1 MDYKY
6 HLRKYAGKSSRL
18 TCPACERPYCF
29 TPYVDDADNILAPTV
44 GRCDHE
50 SSCAYHKTPA
60 EFFREHPERREY
72 RGPQKSAD
80 FWGGGDWR
88 QAPDWLKHDR
98 PRGVPGTRH
107 AIRPDEVRTMSG
119 QPVNELPSEIV
130 AKTLRNAPKSTLQEF
145 LETIFD
151 AATIERLRADYRL
164 GVTKDRSVVFYQID
178 AHGRVRT
185 GKIMQYNPADGHRV
199 KNVGIPVDWAH
210 ARLKKSRVLP
220 ESWTVSQCLF
230 GEHLLP
236 QRPDAIVCLVES
248 EKTALIGS
256 GFCPQYVWVATGGK
270 TQLGPKLS
278 VLQGRKVLV
287 FPDIDATVEWREKL
301 SSIPGLNFTFST
313 ILEDEATAEDR
324 AAQIDIADYLLK
336 HCHFE
341 RSREISSVPSVPL
354 RSGTE
359 QPFYSNPVARE
370 VAKYFPADVMPEV
383 AALIEDLDLELVS
396 VTQIQP
402 S

>member
-1 MDYKY
+1 
-6 HLRKYAGKSSRL
+6 
-18 TCPACERPYCF
+18 
-29 TPYVDDADNILAPTV
+29 
-44 GRCDHE
+44 
-50 SSCAYHKTPA
+50 
-60 EFFREHPERREY
+60 
-72 RGPQKSAD
+72 
-80 FWGGGDWR
+80 
-88 QAPDWLKHDR
+88 
-98 PRGVPGTRH
+98 
-107 AIRPDEVRTMSG
+107 MSG
-119 QPVNELPSEIV
+119 QPIYELPSEIV
-130 AKTLRNAPKSTLQEF
+130 AKTLRNVPKSTLQEF

-178 AHGRVRT
+178 SQGRVRT

-210 ARLKKSRVLP
+210 ARLKKSGVLP
-220 ESWTVSQCLF
+220 EGWTVCQCLF

-287 FPDIDATVEWREKL
+287 FPDIDATLEWREKL

-324 AAQIDIADYLLK
+324 AAQIDIADYLLSRY
-336 HCHFE
+336 CHPE
-341 RSREISSVPSVPL
+341 RSEGSPVPPVPL
-354 RSGTE
+354 HTGTE
-359 QPFYSNPVARE
+359 QPIYSNPVARE

-396 VTQIQP
+396 VTQIP
-402 S
+402 NS

>member
-18 TCPACERPYCF
+18 TCPNCNRPWCF
-29 TPYVDDADNILAPTV
+29 TPYVDDANNILDPTV

-60 EFFREHPERREY
+60 DYFREHPEARPREE
-72 RGPQKSAD
+72 
-80 FWGGGDWR
+80 DWR
-88 QAPDWLKHDR
+88 QAPDWLKRDR
-98 PRGVPGTRH
+98 PWGVPGTRH
-107 AIRPDEVRTMSG
+107 AILSDEAGTRSQM
-119 QPVNELPSEIV
+119 PVCELPAEIV
-130 AKTLRNAPKSTLQEF
+130 AKTLRNVPKSTLQEF
-145 LETIFD
+145 LETIF
-151 AATIERLRADYRL
+151 AADVIERLRADYRL

-178 AHGRVRT
+178 IQDRIRT

-199 KNVGIPVDWAH
+199 KNVGVPVDWAH
-210 ARLKKSRVLP
+210 ARLKKAGVLP

-230 GEHLLP
+230 GEHLLS

-256 GFCPQYVWVATGGK
+256 GFCPQYIWVATGGK

-287 FPDIDATVEWREKL
+287 FPDIDATAEWREKL

-324 AAQIDIADYLLK
+324 AAQIDIADLLLRQASCPAPTG
-336 HCHFE
+336 HPT
-341 RSREISSVPSVPL
+341 VPPVPL
-354 RSGTE
+354 HSGTE
-359 QPFYSNPVARE
+359 QPIYSNPVARE

-396 VTQIQP
+396 VTQIP
-402 S
+402 NS

>member
-1 MDYKY
+1 M
-6 HLRKYAGKSSRL
+6 
-18 TCPACERPYCF
+18 
-29 TPYVDDADNILAPTV
+29 
-44 GRCDHE
+44 
-50 SSCAYHKTPA
+50 
-60 EFFREHPERREY
+60 
-72 RGPQKSAD
+72 
-80 FWGGGDWR
+80 
-88 QAPDWLKHDR
+88 
-98 PRGVPGTRH
+98 
-107 AIRPDEVRTMSG
+107 
-119 QPVNELPSEIV
+119 PVCELPAEIV
-130 AKTLRNAPKSTLQEF
+130 AKTLRNVPKSTLQEF

-178 AHGRVRT
+178 IQGRVRT

-199 KNVGIPVDWAH
+199 KNVGVPVDWAH
-210 ARLKKSRVLP
+210 ARLKKAGVLP

-248 EKTALIGS
+248 EKTAIIGS
-256 GFCPQYVWVATGGK
+256 GFCPQYIWVATGGK

-287 FPDIDATVEWREKL
+287 FPDIDATAEWREKL
-301 SSIPGLNFTFST
+301 SFIPGLNFTFST
-313 ILEDEATAEDR
+313 ILEDEASAEDR
-324 AAQIDIADYLLK
+324 AAQIDIADYLLRFY
-336 HCHFE
+336 CHPE
-341 RSREISSVPSVPL
+341 RSEGSA
-354 RSGTE
+354 
-359 QPFYSNPVARE
+359 QPIYSNPVARE

>member
-1 MDYKY
+1 MDFKY

-18 TCPACERPYCF
+18 TCPSCERPYCF
-29 TPYVDDADNILAPTV
+29 TPYVDDDDNVLDPTV

-60 EFFREHPERREY
+60 EYFREHPEAR
-72 RGPQKSAD
+72 PQAE
-80 FWGGGDWR
+80 DWR
-88 QAPDWLKHDR
+88 QAPDWLKHVR

-119 QPVNELPSEIV
+119 QPVYELPSEIV
-130 AKTLRNAPKSTLQEF
+130 AKTLRNVPKSTLQEF
-145 LETIFD
+145 LETIFTAD
-151 AATIERLRADYRL
+151 VIERLRADYRL

-178 AHGRVRT
+178 SQGRVRT
-185 GKIMQYNPADGHRV
+185 GKIMQYNPTDGHRV
-199 KNVGIPVDWAH
+199 KNVGVPVDWAH
-210 ARLKKSRVLP
+210 ARLKKSGVLP
-220 ESWTVSQCLF
+220 ESWTVCQCLF

-287 FPDIDATVEWREKL
+287 FPDIDATLEWREKL
-301 SSIPGLNFTFST
+301 SSLPGLNFTFST

-341 RSREISSVPSVPL
+341 RSRENSSVPPVPL

-359 QPFYSNPVARE
+359 QPIYSNPVARE

-396 VTQIQP
+396 VTQIP
-402 S
+402 NS

>member
-1 MDYKY
+1 MQYTY

-18 TCPACERPYCF
+18 TCPSCERPYCF
-29 TPYVDDADNILAPTV
+29 TPYVDDDDNILDPTV

-60 EFFREHPERREY
+60 EYFREHPEARPREE
-72 RGPQKSAD
+72 
-80 FWGGGDWR
+80 DWR
-88 QAPDWLKHDR
+88 QAPDWLKRDR

-107 AIRPDEVRTMSG
+107 AIRPDEAGTRSQM
-119 QPVNELPSEIV
+119 PVCELPAEIV
-130 AKTLRNAPKSTLQEF
+130 AKTLRNVPKSTLQEF
-145 LETIFD
+145 LETIFTAD
-151 AATIERLRADYRL
+151 VIERLRADYRL

-178 AHGRVRT
+178 IQDRIRT
-185 GKIMQYNPADGHRV
+185 GKIMQYNPTDGHRV
-199 KNVGIPVDWAH
+199 KNVGVPVDWAH
-210 ARLKKSRVLP
+210 ARLKKSGLLP
-220 ESWTVSQCLF
+220 ESWTVTQCLF

-248 EKTALIGS
+248 EKTAIIGS
-256 GFCPQYVWVATGGK
+256 GFCPQYIWVATGGK

-287 FPDIDATVEWREKL
+287 FPDIDATAEWREKL

-313 ILEDEATAEDR
+313 ILEDEASAEDR
-324 AAQIDIADYLLK
+324 AAQIDVADWLL
-336 HCHFE
+336 
-341 RSREISSVPSVPL
+341 RTVPPVPSNP
-354 RSGTE
+354 GTE
-359 QPFYSNPVARE
+359 QPYYSNPVARE
-370 VAKYFPADVMPEV
+370 VAKYFPAEVMPEV
-383 AALIEDLDLELVS
+383 AALIDDLDLELVS

>member
-6 HLRKYAGKSSRL
+6 HLRKYVGKSSRL
-18 TCPACERPYCF
+18 SCPNCNRPWCF
-29 TPYVDDADNILAPTV
+29 TPYVDDANNILDPTV

-60 EFFREHPERREY
+60 EFFREHPEARPREE
-72 RGPQKSAD
+72 
-80 FWGGGDWR
+80 DWR
-88 QAPDWLKHDR
+88 QAPDWLKRER
-98 PRGVPGTRH
+98 PRVVPGTRH
-107 AIRPDEVRTMSG
+107 AIRPDEAGARS
-119 QPVNELPSEIV
+119 QIPVCELPTAIV
-130 AKTLRNAPKSTLQEF
+130 AKTLRNAPKSTLIEF
-145 LETIFD
+145 LESVFD

-178 AHGRVRT
+178 IQGRVRT
-185 GKIMQYNPADGHRV
+185 GKIMKYNPTDGHRV
-199 KNVGIPVDWAH
+199 KNVGVPVDWAH
-210 ARLKKSRVLP
+210 ARLKKAGVLP
-220 ESWTVSQCLF
+220 ESWNVSQCLF

-256 GFCPQYVWVATGGK
+256 GFCPQYIWVGTGGK

-287 FPDIDATVEWREKL
+287 LPDIDATAEWREKL
-301 SSIPGLNFTFST
+301 SSLPGLNFTFST

-324 AAQIDIADYLLK
+324 AAQIDIADLLLRQASCPASTG
-336 HCHFE
+336 HP
-341 RSREISSVPSVPL
+341 SVPPVPL

-359 QPFYSNPVARE
+359 QPIYSNPVARE

>member
-1 MDYKY
+1 MDD
-6 HLRKYAGKSSRL
+6 
-18 TCPACERPYCF
+18 E
-29 TPYVDDADNILAPTV
+29 DQILDPTV

-60 EFFREHPERREY
+60 DWFREHPEARPREE
-72 RGPQKSAD
+72 
-80 FWGGGDWR
+80 DWR
-88 QAPDWLKHDR
+88 QAPDWLKREHS
-98 PRGVPGTRH
+98 RGVPGTRR
-107 AIRPDEVRTMSG
+107 AIRPDEAGTRSQTSIC
-119 QPVNELPSEIV
+119 ELPAEIV
-130 AKTLRNAPKSTLQEF
+130 AKTLRKVPKSALQEF
-145 LETIFD
+145 LETIFTAD
-151 AATIERLRADYRL
+151 VIERLRTDYRL

-178 AHGRVRT
+178 IQGSIRT

-199 KNVGIPVDWAH
+199 KNVGVPVDWAH
-210 ARLKKSRVLP
+210 ARLKKSGVLP
-220 ESWTVSQCLF
+220 ESWNVSQCLF

-256 GFCPQYVWVATGGK
+256 GFCPQYIWVATGGK

-287 FPDIDATVEWREKL
+287 FPDIDATKEWREKL

-324 AAQIDIADYLLK
+324 AAEIDIADWLLRFY
-336 HCHFE
+336 CHPE
-341 RSREISSVPSVPL
+341 RSEGSPVPPVPL

-359 QPFYSNPVARE
+359 QPYYSNPVARE
-370 VAKYFPADVMPEV
+370 VAKYFPVDVMPEV
-383 AALIEDLDLELVS
+383 AALIEDLDLELVT
-396 VTQIQP
+396 VTQLP
-402 S
+402 TS

>member
-1 MDYKY
+1 MEYKY
-6 HLRKYAGKSSRL
+6 HFRKYAGKSSRL
-18 TCPACERPYCF
+18 TCPSCERPHCF
-29 TPYVDDADNILAPTV
+29 TPYVDDSDNVLDPTV

-60 EFFREHPERREY
+60 DYFREHPEARPREE
-72 RGPQKSAD
+72 
-80 FWGGGDWR
+80 DWR
-88 QAPDWLKHDR
+88 QAPDWLKR
-98 PRGVPGTRH
+98 EPSRGVPGTRH
-107 AIRPDEVRTMSG
+107 AIRPDEAGTRSQT
-119 QPVNELPSEIV
+119 PICELPAEIV
-130 AKTLRNAPKSTLQEF
+130 RKTLRNVPKSTLQEF
-145 LETIFD
+145 LETIFTAD
-151 AATIERLRADYRL
+151 VIERLKADYRL

-178 AHGRVRT
+178 IQGRVRT

-199 KNVGIPVDWAH
+199 KNVGVTVDWAH
-210 ARLKKSRVLP
+210 ARLKKSGVLP

-230 GEHLLP
+230 GGHLLP

-270 TQLGPKLS
+270 TQLGSKLS

-287 FPDIDATVEWREKL
+287 FPDIDATAEWREKL
-301 SSIPGLNFTFST
+301 SSLPGLNFTFST

-324 AAQIDIADYLLK
+324 AAQIDIADYLLSR
-336 HCHFE
+336 HCHPK
-341 RSREISSVPSVPL
+341 RSEGSSVPPVPL

-359 QPFYSNPVARE
+359 QPIYSNPVARE

-396 VTQIQP
+396 VTQIP
-402 S
+402 NS

>member
-18 TCPACERPYCF
+18 TCPSCNRPWCF
-29 TPYVDDADNILAPTV
+29 TPYVDDANKILDPTV

-60 EFFREHPERREY
+60 EYFREHPEARPREE
-72 RGPQKSAD
+72 
-80 FWGGGDWR
+80 DWR

-107 AIRPDEVRTMSG
+107 AIRPDS
-119 QPVNELPSEIV
+119 LPDEIV
-130 AKTLRNAPKSTLQEF
+130 AKTLRNAPKSTLIRF

-151 AATIERLRADYRL
+151 AATVERLRADYRL
-164 GVTKDRSVVFYQID
+164 GVTKDRSVIFYQID
-178 AHGRVRT
+178 IQGRVRT
-185 GKIMQYNPADGHRV
+185 GKIIQYNPTDGHRV
-199 KNVGIPVDWAH
+199 KNVGVPVDWAH
-210 ARLKKSRVLP
+210 ARLKKSGVLP
-220 ESWTVSQCLF
+220 ESWTVTQCLF

-256 GFCPQYVWVATGGK
+256 GFCPQYIWLATGGK

-313 ILEDEATAEDR
+313 ILENEATAEDR
-324 AAQIDIADYLLK
+324 AAQIDIADYLLRYYRVMPGGDRASG
-336 HCHFE
+336 CLPE
-341 RSREISSVPSVPL
+341 RSEGSPVPPVPL

-359 QPFYSNPVARE
+359 QPYYSNPVARE
-370 VAKYFPADVMPEV
+370 VAKYFPANVMPEV
-383 AALIEDLDLELVS
+383 AALIDDLDLQLVS
-396 VTQIQP
+396 VTQIQQ
-402 S
+402 SK

>member
-18 TCPACERPYCF
+18 TCPNCNRPWCF
-29 TPYVDDADNILAPTV
+29 TPYVDDTDNILDPSV

-60 EFFREHPERREY
+60 EYFREHPEARPREE
-72 RGPQKSAD
+72 
-80 FWGGGDWR
+80 DWR

-107 AIRPDEVRTMSG
+107 AIRPDS
-119 QPVNELPSEIV
+119 LPDEIV
-130 AKTLRNAPKSTLQEF
+130 AKTLRNAPKSTLIRF

-164 GVTKDRSVVFYQID
+164 GVTKDRSVIFYQID
-178 AHGRVRT
+178 IQGRVRT
-185 GKIMQYNPADGHRV
+185 GKIIQYNPTDGHRV
-199 KNVGIPVDWAH
+199 KNVGVPVDWAH
-210 ARLKKSRVLP
+210 ARLKKSGVLP
-220 ESWTVSQCLF
+220 ENWNVSQCLF

-236 QRPDAIVCLVES
+236 QHPDAIVCLVES

-256 GFCPQYVWVATGGK
+256 GFCPQYIWVATGGK

-287 FPDIDATVEWREKL
+287 FPDIDATLEWREKL

-313 ILEDEATAEDR
+313 ILEDEASAEDR
-324 AAQIDIADYLLK
+324 AAQIDIADWLLR
-336 HCHFE
+336 HYRVMPGGDRASGCLPE
-341 RSREISSVPSVPL
+341 RSEGSPVPPVPL

-359 QPFYSNPVARE
+359 QPYYSNPVARE
-370 VAKYFPADVMPEV
+370 VAKYFPANVMPEV
-383 AALIEDLDLELVS
+383 AALIDDLDLQLVS
-396 VTQIQP
+396 VTQIQQ
-402 S
+402 SK